1 MKTFLAVIPTRE
13 DHLDI
18 HHDHHPDH
26 HPDDHA
32 RVLGEAA
39 DPECQRP
46 CVQRIM
52 GLRGQDCQG
61 GGRQGP
67 LQR

>member
-1 MKTFLAVIPTRE
+1 MKTFLVVIPTRE
-13 DHLDI
+13 DHPD
-18 HHDHHPDH
+18 HPD
-26 HPDDHA
+26 HPDDHPDDHP

-52 GLRGQDCQG
+52 GLRGPDCQG
-61 GGRQGP
+61 GGSQGP

>member
-1 MKTFLAVIPTRE
+1 MKTFLAVISTRE
-13 DHLDI
+13 DHP
-18 HHDHHPDH
+18 DHYPDHPD